1 MIEKFSSR
9 KSKGF
14 GILLLI
20 VSSLLIFCAFGIPLI
35 TDNYSMVYF
44 LISAIITMLVIG
56 LFIWFWTRT
65 FYLIEADDLLINA
78 GPMHKTVHIHEIKAI
93 RLDQD
98 TVGGIIK
105 PTLSWKCMEISY
117 GNCSSISISPENQE
131 KFISMLKEKNNSIEV
146 K

>member
-35 TDNYSMVYF
+35 TDNFSLVYF
-44 LISAIITMLVIG
+44 LISAIITILVIG
-56 LFIWFWTRT
+56 LFIWFWTNT
-65 FYLIEADDLLINA
+65 YYLIEADDLLINS
-78 GPMHKTVHIHEIKAI
+78 GPLNKTVHISEIKALK
-93 RLDQD
+93 LDQD

-105 PTLSWKCMEISY
+105 PTLSWKCLEISY
-117 GNCSSISISPENQE
+117 GNGHSISISPENQE
-131 KFISMLKEKNNSIEV
+131 KFISMLKEKNNSIEI